1 MGAFEFCP
9 RSAAVSKTS
18 RSSYAKPARW
28 NSPDAANLVN
38 VLRLVLCTQ
47 PRSQIRNLKTRP
59 MTDFIFIAIIA
70 FFFVA
75 SGLYACWCEKL

>member
-1 MGAFEFCP
+1 
-9 RSAAVSKTS
+9 
-18 RSSYAKPARW
+18 
-28 NSPDAANLVN
+28 
-38 VLRLVLCTQ
+38 
-47 PRSQIRNLKTRP
+47 